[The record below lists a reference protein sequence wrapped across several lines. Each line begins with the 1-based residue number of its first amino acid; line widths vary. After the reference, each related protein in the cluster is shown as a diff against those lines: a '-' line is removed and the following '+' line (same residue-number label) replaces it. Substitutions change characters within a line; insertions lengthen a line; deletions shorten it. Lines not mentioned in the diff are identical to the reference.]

1 VALYVPPSRRRRR
14 TVLLAGACI
23 VAGLVVG
30 GVLGRVTAPSVHDR
44 VSDSQEQARQI
55 AAGLRV
61 LSLHIRSGA
70 ASTEADGEAGT
81 DLVLRRTSED
91 LQRAFSDS
99 PWISPSQQAS
109 VRHELDALSALTD
122 RTSDE
127 FAVAA
132 DGLAADIEV
141 AFGLGEAP
149 AETSAG
155 PTIGG

>member
-30 GVLGRVTAPSVHDR
+30 AVLGRVTAPSVDDR

-61 LSLHIRSGA
+61 LSLHVRSGA

-99 PWISPSQQAS
+99 PWISPTRQAS
-109 VRHELDALSALTD
+109 VRRELDALSALTD
-122 RTSDE
+122 RTSEE
-127 FAVAA
+127 FADAA

>member
-30 GVLGRVTAPSVHDR
+30 AVLGRVTAPSIDDR

-55 AAGLRV
+55 AAALRV

-70 ASTEADGEAGT
+70 ASTESGGEAGT
-81 DLVLRRTSED
+81 DLVLRRTGED
-91 LQRAFSDS
+91 LQQAFSDS

-109 VRHELDALSALTD
+109 LHQELDALSSLTD
-122 RTSDE
+122 RTSGE
-127 FAVAA
+127 FADAA
-132 DGLAADIEV
+132 DALAADIEV

-155 PTIGG
+155 LSIGG